1 MVLKSNNLIYL
12 HGEKSLKTDLL
23 IFVLYDSFQNLNIF
37 FTGCFS
43 DSFLSNINTELYINV
58 SMWKKAV
65 GICQEICQRKNITV
79 LAVKVKLF
87 SYFFLI

>member
-1 MVLKSNNLIYL
+1 MALKSNNLIYL

-23 IFVLYDSFQNLNIF
+23 MIHFKILLYL
-37 FTGCFS
+37 FTGCFN

-79 LAVKVKLF
+79 FAVKVKLF
-87 SYFFLI
+87 SYFF